1 MASSTGPGTTAK
13 PAPGG
18 NERADEAQ
26 IAEME
31 RLIDESEAALD
42 DVPRFDAVDAEF
54 HAAIAR
60 AAGNAL
66 LEEYVAHLWSMRG
79 GPMWARWY
87 DQTRNIQNRR
97 RSVEDHR
104 AILRAIIRQRPD
116 AAMTAMKSHLDVLAE
131 RFHALNL

>member
-1 MASSTGPGTTAK
+1 
-13 PAPGG
+13 
-18 NERADEAQ
+18 
-26 IAEME
+26 
-31 RLIDESEAALD
+31 
-42 DVPRFDAVDAEF
+42 
-54 HAAIAR
+54 
-60 AAGNAL
+60 
-66 LEEYVAHLWSMRG
+66 
-79 GPMWARWY
+79 MWARWY